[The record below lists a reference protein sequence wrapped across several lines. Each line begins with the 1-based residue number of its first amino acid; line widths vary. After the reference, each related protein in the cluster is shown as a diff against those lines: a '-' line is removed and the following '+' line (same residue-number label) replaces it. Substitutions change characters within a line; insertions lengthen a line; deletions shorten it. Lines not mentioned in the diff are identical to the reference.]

1 MVAGEAAREDA
12 TQAPPNQA
20 HRGVVPG
27 VELVE
32 EVPHPGYRFGR
43 RPDVAA
49 EPPAVGRVPEAT
61 QDPSQDPGGTV
72 AGQQAR

>member
-49 EPPAVGRVPEAT
+49 EPQP
-61 QDPSQDPGGTV
+61 
-72 AGQQAR
+72 